1 MLLTKCS
8 IAGIS
13 IISSVIIIGL
23 YIFSMNSS
31 LLTLTNPLVVYATTN
46 AASHSEHMSE
56 MNHDP
61 SNTTTS
67 EEDKKRFCGDDI
79 PNSNL
84 YVSEYTLPIQ
94 CSQPVGI
101 AVDKDNNI
109 WIASGKLGSLLV
121 FNTKTLEFDKIIKIP
136 NWPEQKRIIG
146 SMIWEMKFDKNGNL
160 WFTDEL
166 SNSIWK
172 YFTKDGKF
180 ENYRLLEEGG
190 YPQSISFDSDGN
202 VWFTQFFGKRLGFI
216 DPSKVITNTTEGI
229 SELDMSKQIDFQ
241 TMGPISN
248 GFGFTNTN
256 TTNTNETLWF
266 STAIFPMGGQI
277 IKYDIPSESL
287 TIHDVT
293 YTHSVPFS
301 IAEDENGM
309 LWANSHIANLFFSLD
324 PNTGAVKQYA
334 TSNPSASGNL
344 TTLPYYN
351 EYRDGK
357 VWFNEHYGNAIA
369 SYDPENKT
377 LVEYYVPSQ
386 NPLWVNSSNPL
397 RFTFDNNGS
406 IWFTEWTENKLG
418 VITKDRLDQIPITL
432 GVSKDKLVLD
442 SKNNKS
448 DSIDIYIHE
457 NILNAS
463 KIINSTTGNEAANS
477 INKSLNITMDVTSS
491 IAKNGKLT
499 NLTSSFSQDNI
510 TSGKKPA
517 DETGPSPQLNTT
529 LTIAPT
535 KDVIPGNYT
544 LTISAKP
551 NKDITVSKIVD
562 IEIK

>member
-324 PNTGAVKQYA
+324 PHTGAVKQYA